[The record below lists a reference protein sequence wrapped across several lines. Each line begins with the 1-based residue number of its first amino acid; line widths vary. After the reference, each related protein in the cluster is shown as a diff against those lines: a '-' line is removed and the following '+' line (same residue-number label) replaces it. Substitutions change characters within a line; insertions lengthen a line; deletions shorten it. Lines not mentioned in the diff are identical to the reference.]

1 MVENETQ
8 IETETSR
15 HSFMTYLSFGTY
27 NILWTIPTATMSL
40 FMFFYYHTVVGLEPV
55 LILTIVAINT
65 VWAGLNDPLIGW
77 LTDRNFKWT
86 RKWGRRFPWIVIGFI
101 PQSLS
106 LIMIF
111 SAPPLDP
118 ANPLPV
124 MLWLL
129 LSLFIFDL
137 FITLVEIH
145 TSILRADKFRTETE
159 RRKYAGSWGFF
170 DMIAQVLGM
179 MLPPLLL
186 FFGSTRLSYTVMAAI
201 IALIAII
208 FGIIFVTK
216 GAREDKIIIDRYF
229 SREYERLHV
238 FKGVAIVIKQK
249 SFMALY
255 FSYVLWLS
263 ATTIMTGMVA
273 YLSTFIL
280 QSNDPDV
287 MIIYFAF
294 FLMGSLISIPIWLKL
309 LKKMNNNKKL
319 YVIGSFVLCGLIVPL
334 AFFQTDIDLMII
346 MFLVGFGNGCV
357 WTIGMPVLFSNAQ
370 DDFVVRTGKNQ
381 KGILVG
387 TWAVLSLVTAF
398 IDEALITLVFTLTGF
413 EAGIPDY
420 ATLVATHTL
429 AEVDMILMGIRILLG
444 IIPAL
449 VLLAGTLI
457 FWKYYPLTQE
467 KVLENKAKLLEL
479 GF

>member
-8 IETETSR
+8 IETGTSR
-15 HSFMTYLSFGTY
+15 HSFMTYVSFGTY

-55 LILTIVAINT
+55 WILTVIAINT

-208 FGIIFVTK
+208 FGIIFVMR

-229 SREYERLHV
+229 SREYERLHI

-294 FLMGSLISIPIWLKL
+294 FLGGSLISIPIWLKL

-319 YVIGSFVLCGLIVPL
+319 YIIGSLVLCVLIVPL

-346 MFLVGFGNGCV
+346 MFFVGFGNGCI
-357 WTIGMPVLFSNAQ
+357 WSIGMPVLFSNAQ

-387 TWAVLSLVTAF
+387 TWAVLSLITAF
-398 IDEALITLVFTLTGF
+398 IDEALITIVFTFTGF
-413 EAGIPDY
+413 DAGIPDY
-420 ATLVATHTL
+420 ATLTATHTL
-429 AEVDMILMGIRILLG
+429 AEVELILMGIRVLLG